1 MNHQNIGSPFLTCN
15 SVDAEIIFVDDEV
28 VAQEQ
33 NKRKKAKTDNSSVL
47 GKDEDVESWVNEKT
61 NKDCIKFFKPQ
72 YCISPKYPELGLD
85 GYFLLLMTKPQIEF
99 MKKFSERLVC
109 VDRQKGEN
117 FEIVS
122 LLILDDKEEC
132 LPCAFLFTNKVTL
145 EVFKVFFTEIKN
157 IVGKVETKLVLSE
170 KFNGVANIWE
180 QVMET
185 SVKNM
190 ICSWDILKDW
200 TVNLWSVET
209 QEKVDDTF
217 KELEQLLEE
226 KDINIFTTKC
236 EALLDHLISDPE
248 TEEFGAYFAENYAS
262 DPHTWACCYRYEEED
277 SRGYNQLEKIHST
290 IQYVLHTNST
300 KKLNKAL
307 DASLDFLRNKI
318 YDRLILINNGKVS
331 SKLAEVRHRHKV
343 AERMIYEIAH
353 QNDYWSVTSRKK
365 EQNIVTL
372 CKGNCDCQTK
382 CHVCN
387 VCAHTYVCSCIDSVL
402 KLNMCR
408 HIHSVCISEA
418 AGTTIEYGEV
428 AGGQRFGGINSA
440 IGRSRK
446 AMNTQYSP
454 QTSPKKTLKQNQT
467 HNKKN
472 NKAKPTYSAGL
483 SEKSKCSRE
492 MSAENRAIRNAERS
506 GLAEESSISE
516 NEQIVQ
522 SDFLE
527 VGHEVLIT
535 NQGEETYGDSCI
547 EYEMDNEVE
556 VNDDSVACLKQLQNA
571 NTSAIHRHQTI
582 QSRKRNLGQVFKT
595 ILNDVQSEDQLVKV
609 ENAVSILQSDI
620 KCSSSSLDGY
630 LRKRTYCDKVFKR
643 VNKSSAIPTVFSA
656 DGKPLILGKTVI
668 LKFAN

>member
-1 MNHQNIGSPFLTCN
+1 MDYENIGTPYLTCN
-15 SVDAEIIFVDDEV
+15 SVDAEIIFVEEDEV

-33 NKRKKAKTDNSSVL
+33 SKRKKAKNDNSSIL
-47 GKDEDVESWVNEKT
+47 GKDEDVELWVSEKT

-145 EVFKVFFTEIKN
+145 DVFKVFFTEIKN
-157 IVGKVETKLVLSE
+157 VVGKVETKLVLSE
-170 KFNGVANIWE
+170 KFNRVANIWE

-200 TVNLWSVET
+200 TTNLWSVET
-209 QEKVDDTF
+209 QEKVDETY

-226 KDINIFTTKC
+226 KDINSFTTKC
-236 EALLDHLISDPE
+236 EALLDQLMSDPE
-248 TEEFGAYFAENYAS
+248 TEEFGSYFAENYAS

-290 IQYVLHTNST
+290 IQYILHTKST

-307 DASLDFLRNKI
+307 DASLDYLRNKI

-382 CHVCN
+382 CNVCN

-418 AGTTIEYGEV
+418 AGTTLEYGEV
-428 AGGQRFGGINSA
+428 AGGQRFGGINSPISLSRRA
-440 IGRSRK
+440 I
-446 AMNTQYSP
+446 NTQSSP
-454 QTSPKKTLKQNQT
+454 QKKTLKQNQT
-467 HNKKN
+467 NNKKN
-472 NKAKPTYSAGL
+472 KAKLIYTTNM
-483 SEKSKCSRE
+483 SEKSKYSLE
-492 MSAENRAIRNAERS
+492 MSAENMAIRNAER
-506 GLAEESSISE
+506 GLPEDGSISE
-516 NEQIVQ
+516 NMQIVQ
-522 SDFLE
+522 SDLLE
-527 VGHEVLIT
+527 VVGHEVLIT
-535 NQGEETYGDSCI
+535 NQEETYGDSHI
-547 EYEMDNEVE
+547 GYDMDNEVE
-556 VNDDSVACLKQLQNA
+556 VDDDSDTCLKRLQNV
-571 NTSAIHRHQTI
+571 NMSAIDRNQTI
-582 QSRKRNLGQVFKT
+582 QYRKRNLELVFKT
-595 ILNDVQSEDQLVKV
+595 ILNDVQNEDQLVTV
-609 ENAVSILQSDI
+609 ENAVSLLQNDI
-620 KCSSSSLDGY
+620 NCSSSSLKVHSK
-630 LRKRTYCDKVFKR
+630 KRTYDEVLKGINKSPKIPKVF
-643 VNKSSAIPTVFSA
+643 ST
-656 DGKPLILGKTVI
+656 DGKPLIVGKTVI
-668 LKFAN
+668 LKFAK

>member
-1 MNHQNIGSPFLTCN
+1 MNYENVGTQFLTCN
-15 SVDAEIIFVDDEV
+15 SVDAEIIFVDEDEV
-28 VAQEQ
+28 VVQEKT
-33 NKRKKAKTDNSSVL
+33 KRKKAKTDNGSVL
-47 GKDEDVESWVNEKT
+47 AKDEDVELWVREKT

-109 VDRQKGEN
+109 VDRQKGEH

-170 KFNGVANIWE
+170 KFNRVANIWE

-209 QEKVDDTF
+209 QEKVDDTY

-226 KDINIFTTKC
+226 KDINSFTTKC
-236 EALLDHLISDPE
+236 EALLDQLMSDPE
-248 TEEFGAYFAENYAS
+248 TEEFGTYFAENYAS
-262 DPHTWACCYRYEEED
+262 DAHTWACCYRYEEED

-290 IQYVLHTNST
+290 IQYILHTKST

-307 DASLDFLRNKI
+307 DASLDYLRNKI

-418 AGTTIEYGEV
+418 AGTTLEYGEV
-428 AGGQRFGGINSA
+428 AGGQRLGGINSP
-440 IGRSRK
+440 ISLSRR
-446 AMNTQYSP
+446 AMNTQSSP
-454 QTSPKKTLKQNQT
+454 QKKTLKQNET
-467 HNKKN
+467 NNKKK
-472 NKAKPTYSAGL
+472 NKAKVIYSGNM
-483 SEKSKCSRE
+483 SEKSKYSLE
-492 MSAENRAIRNAERS
+492 MSAENRAIRDAESS
-506 GLAEESSISE
+506 GLAEERLIGE
-516 NEQIVQ
+516 NMQIVQ
-522 SDFLE
+522 SDLLE
-527 VGHEVLIT
+527 VVGHEVLIT
-535 NQGEETYGDSCI
+535 NQEEETYGDSHF
-547 EYEMDNEVE
+547 EYEMDNVE
-556 VNDDSVACLKQLQNA
+556 VNDDSGTCLKQLKNP
-571 NTSAIHRHQTI
+571 NMTAIDRNQTI
-582 QSRKRNLGQVFKT
+582 QSRKRNLELVFKT
-595 ILNDVQSEDQLVKV
+595 ILKDVQNEDQLVKV
-609 ENAVSILQSDI
+609 EKAVSILQNDI
-620 KCSSSSLDGY
+620 KC
-630 LRKRTYCDKVFKR
+630 LRKRTYDEALKSINKSPEITKVF
-643 VNKSSAIPTVFSA
+643 SSNE
-656 DGKPLILGKTVI
+656 KPSIIRKTVI
-668 LKFAN
+668 LKFAK

>member
-1 MNHQNIGSPFLTCN
+1 MDYGNIGSHFITCN
-15 SVDAEIIFVDDEV
+15 SVDAEIIFVDEEV
-28 VAQEQ
+28 GPDQTKQ
-33 NKRKKAKTDNSSVL
+33 KKAKTDNSGVL
-47 GKDEDVESWVNEKT
+47 EKDEDVELWVREKT
-61 NKDCIKFFKPQ
+61 NKDCIKFFKPK

-117 FEIVS
+117 YEIVS

-132 LPCAFLFTNKVTL
+132 LPCAFLFTNKVTV
-145 EVFKVFFTEIKN
+145 EVVKVFFKEIKN

-170 KFNGVANIWE
+170 KFNRVANVWE

-190 ICSWDILKDW
+190 ICSWDVLNDW
-200 TVNLWSVET
+200 ATNLWSVET
-209 QEKVDDTF
+209 QEKVDDTY

-226 KDINIFTTKC
+226 KDINSFTTKC
-236 EALLDHLISDPE
+236 EALLDKLMSDPE

-277 SRGYNQLEKIHST
+277 NRGYNQLEKIHST
-290 IQYVLHTNST
+290 IQYILHTKST

-307 DASLDFLRNKI
+307 DASLDYLRNKF

-331 SKLAEVRHRHKV
+331 SKLADVRHRHKV

-372 CKGNCDCQTK
+372 CKGKCDCQTK

-418 AGTTIEYGEV
+418 AGTTLEYGEV
-428 AGGQRFGGINSA
+428 AGGQRLGGVNSP
-440 IGRSRK
+440 ISLCRK
-446 AMNTQYSP
+446 AMNTQSSP
-454 QTSPKKTLKQNQT
+454 QKRTFKWNQAN
-467 HNKKN
+467 NKKN
-472 NKAKPTYSAGL
+472 NKAKLIYSADM
-483 SEKSKCSRE
+483 SEKRKFSLE

-506 GLAEESSISE
+506 GLAEQGSISE
-516 NEQIVQ
+516 IMQVVQ
-522 SDFLE
+522 SDLLDV
-527 VGHEVLIT
+527 VGHEVSIG
-535 NQGEETYGDSCI
+535 NQGETFGDSHI
-547 EYEMDNEVE
+547 EYEMDNDIE
-556 VNDDSVACLKQLQNA
+556 VNNDNGKCLERLQNS
-571 NTSAIHRHQTI
+571 NTRAIDRNQTI
-582 QSRKRNLGQVFKT
+582 QCRKRNLELVFKT
-595 ILNDVQSEDQLVKV
+595 ILNEVQNEDQLVKV
-609 ENAVSILQSDI
+609 ENAVSILQNDI
-620 KCSSSSLDGY
+620 KCSSSSLEDY
-630 LRKRTYCDKVFKR
+630 MRKTPHDESLIS
-643 VNKSSAIPTVFSA
+643 VNKSPRISKVFSA
-656 DGKPLILGKTVI
+656 NGQRLIVGKSVI
-668 LKFAN
+668 VKLAK